1 MTWKSLRLGEIS
13 KGASVDRQEV
23 NALRLKHSVQRTG
36 ASQRGWGGAVSE
48 ARGERGLST
57 ALKAK

>member
-23 NALRLKHSVQRTG
+23 HGLRLRHSMQRAG

-48 ARGERGLST
+48 ARE
-57 ALKAK
+57 